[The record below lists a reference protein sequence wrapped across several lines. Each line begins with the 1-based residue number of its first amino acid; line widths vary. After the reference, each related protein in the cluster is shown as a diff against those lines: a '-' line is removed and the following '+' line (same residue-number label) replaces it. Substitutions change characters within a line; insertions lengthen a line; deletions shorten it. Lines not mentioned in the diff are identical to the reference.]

1 MHGRR
6 RRKNRSDDD
15 GEWGGGGLGG
25 AEGEQEGKAGGKDGR
40 ARGVAVLGAKYS
52 FLFSLSL
59 SKNTIIP
66 YFIKQFQRRSLYN
79 IEK

>member
-52 FLFSLSL
+52 FLFFPFIIKKYNNSLFYQ
-59 SKNTIIP
+59 I
-66 YFIKQFQRRSLYN
+66 FQRRSLYN